1 MFHLHMVERKSA
13 ETPSVGEQN
22 VAIKSFTSNIH
33 VKSKRKD
40 SGLISYKH
48 ITSNISIVDELTIIL
63 FAVAIRPC
71 TATCICYSYGSQ
83 KISLGFSVIANSCL
97 SKLLYLPLEGLRW
110 LPTVLTVSTPEKG
123 RRTKNELFGNCVT
136 VKPKTKALLYQ
147 IKESSK
153 IPTLNLRW
161 LLSTPEKG

>member
-97 SKLLYLPLEGLRW
+97 SKLLYLPLEGLSD
-110 LPTVLTVSTPEKG
+110 STQCHLF
-123 RRTKNELFGNCVT
+123 ELD
-136 VKPKTKALLYQ
+136 
-147 IKESSK
+147 
-153 IPTLNLRW
+153 
-161 LLSTPEKG
+161 